1 MKVDSASREMTLSA
15 FTKINH
21 KGVGTLVLKP
31 GNENH
36 ILITADPDII
46 DFVRVNV
53 LGEVLEITM
62 TDPVEIGIRSLM
74 RLKTPDYRIEV
85 TCTNLQEVVQ
95 RGVGNVQTSGVLES
109 KKLHLENRG
118 VGDVNIHVHCDELI
132 TQLLGVGN
140 ITVTGEATSHD
151 AEIKGTGRLEAF
163 ELQTVKTHIVSSGVG
178 TSRVYATEEL
188 YAELNGVGRIVY
200 RGKPRVESKLNGLGS
215 IVSEN

>member
-1 MKVDSASREMTLSA
+1 MKIDSASREKLLEN
-15 FTKINH
+15 FTRINH
-21 KGVGTLVLKP
+21 KGVGTLILKS
-31 GNENH
+31 GDQNH
-36 ILITADPDII
+36 ILITADPEII
-46 DFVRVNV
+46 DLIRANV
-53 LGEVLEITM
+53 AGQYLEITM
-62 TDPVEIGIRSLM
+62 SDPVELGLRSLF

-163 ELQTVKTHIVSSGVG
+163 ELQTAKTHIVSSGVG

-215 IVSEN
+215 IVSE